1 MNEYALITGA
11 SKGIGKSMTILLA
24 KKGYHVMLIA
34 RSATE
39 LKELSVFIE
48 KEYKVKAL
56 YLAID
61 LTTPNATTEVSEWC
75 MQHTSELSILINN
88 AGYGLWGSFAELGFT
103 DQANML
109 QLNIN
114 SVVALTHLLLPVLKQ
129 QRQAY
134 ILNVA
139 STAAYQALPTLAL
152 YGASKSF
159 ILFFS
164 RALQYELKDGPV
176 SVSCI
181 SPGPT
186 DTAFASRAGMD
197 ALAHLADKFNV
208 SPDVVA
214 QAAIKGM
221 FNKKIEIIPGFLNKI
236 SAFGGRH
243 LPKRLVEKV
252 SASLYL
258 R

>member
-34 RSATE
+34 RSAIE

-61 LTTPNATTEVSEWC
+61 LTTPNATSEVADWC
-75 MQHTSELSILINN
+75 TQHTSELSILINN

-129 QRQAY
+129 QKQAY

-139 STAAYQALPTLAL
+139 STAAYQSLPTLAL

-214 QAAIKGM
+214 QAGINGM